1 MLAAR
6 LPLLRPRPPDP
17 AAAFTSPSPLL
28 AAFLWSASVSLFC
41 WFVRCFFSYVP
52 HRREITR
59 FASFPVWLTRKHWF
73 MAGPFTLAGT
83 PKHAKV
89 GEWVKGAR
97 RPDAGKCYSAVKND
111 ILPLAAWKDLQGIV
125 MHFFVIVKTKDRNV
139 STYRIDPFEGV
150 RVYF

>member
-1 MLAAR
+1 
-6 LPLLRPRPPDP
+6 
-17 AAAFTSPSPLL
+17 
-28 AAFLWSASVSLFC
+28 
-41 WFVRCFFSYVP
+41 
-52 HRREITR
+52 
-59 FASFPVWLTRKHWF
+59 